1 MTQKQEWKDIF
12 TALQAPFQDMEIEW
26 RPQSAVQRQGDHHLL
41 VLPYVQGHAIQ
52 KRLDD
57 VLGVYWKD
65 DYESITVQG
74 KEAIRGYLSIKVGDE
89 WITRTD
95 AAELSD
101 IESVKGGHTNA
112 FKRVAVKFGIG
123 RFLYNVEPQWVR
135 LSNKRLDSSDIYVS
149 GNFKV
154 SGKPTF
160 LKGYIQRPSITME
173 EKNGPKKNNVAK
185 QNPQN
190 ATRSDKLSSALDIVK
205 NTEKIINFNIDKFR
219 KPLLEKA
226 TNQTISSLEKATEH
240 QLREYFDVLQP
251 VAMIAKAEKRFGYDR
266 PTMLAYAQACF
277 PEEIKQIENL
287 FFLTDKSKAE
297 EVIGML
303 RNNATVL
310 NN

>member
-1 MTQKQEWKDIF
+1 MTMTQKQEWKEIF
-12 TALQAPFQDMEIEW
+12 NALQAPFQDKEIEW

-57 VLGVYWKD
+57 VLGAYWKD

-135 LSNKRLDSSDIYVS
+135 LSNKRFDSSDIYVS
-149 GNFKV
+149 GSFKV
-154 SGKPTF
+154 GGKPTF

-173 EKNGPKKNNVAK
+173 EKAPQKVSK
-185 QNPQN
+185 QNPKN
-190 ATRSDKLSSALDIVK
+190 ATRTDKLSSILDIVK
-205 NTEKIINFNIDKFR
+205 NTENIINFNIDKFR
-219 KPLLEKA
+219 QPLLEKA
-226 TNQTISSLEKATEH
+226 TKQTISTLENATEN
-240 QLREYFDVLQP
+240 QLREYFNVLQP